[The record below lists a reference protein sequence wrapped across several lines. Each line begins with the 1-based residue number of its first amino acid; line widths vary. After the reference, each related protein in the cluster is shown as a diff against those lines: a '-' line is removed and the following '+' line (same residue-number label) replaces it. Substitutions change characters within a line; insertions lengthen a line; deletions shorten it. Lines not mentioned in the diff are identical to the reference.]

1 MDRNSGDL
9 PTLRK
14 VDLTLTQDVRFL
26 GTMAQPLGYAARVNT
41 ARAFRGRWRQY
52 RFWTGAE
59 ITDYDP
65 IDPANIAQPDAAY
78 RALHAGGGFTTTR
91 SWGSGF

>member
-1 MDRNSGDL
+1 MAHRSVGRNSRDL
-9 PTLRK
+9 FTLRR
-14 VDLTLTQDVRFL
+14 VELTLTQDVRFL

-65 IDPANIAQPDAAY
+65 IHPANLAQPDAAY
-78 RALHAGGGFTTTR
+78 RGM
-91 SWGSGF
+91 